1 MGKLVL
7 KIILAAL
14 DVAALVMLIISAVY
28 YWTIS
33 GGVLF
38 ALVAVQYIA
47 QTVRFVV
54 KNGAIGLLSVAALVV
69 LGIAVA
75 FPVVIVGMGAP
86 AYCALFVLGAVA
98 ALFSAGYTF
107 SEIK

>member
-14 DVAALVMLIISAVY
+14 DIAALVMLIISAVY

-38 ALVAVQYIA
+38 ALVAVQY
-47 QTVRFVV
+47 
-54 KNGAIGLLSVAALVV
+54 VA
-69 LGIAVA
+69 
-75 FPVVIVGMGAP
+75 
-86 AYCALFVLGAVA
+86 
-98 ALFSAGYTF
+98 
-107 SEIK
+107 